1 MKQLRRNEPGGVG
14 ALVMEVAHVRVRD
27 AGVEFLWNK
36 RVAEWSEIELRLI
49 AQGRAENY
57 VVRGVVVDCRPAV
70 EGLWQVSLFFTDV
83 ERGEKAWPPA

>member
-1 MKQLRRNEPGGVG
+1 MKQLRPNKPGGGG

-27 AGVEFLWNK
+27 VGVEFLWNEP
-36 RVAEWSEIELRLI
+36 VAEWSEIELRLV
-49 AQGRAENY
+49 AQGRQETYMA
-57 VVRGVVVDCRPAV
+57 RGVVVDCRRAG

>member
-1 MKQLRRNEPGGVG
+1 LKQLRRNEPGGVG

-27 AGVEFLWNK
+27 AGVEFLWNE

-49 AQGRAENY
+49 AQGRPENY
-57 VVRGVVVDCRPAV
+57 VVRGVVVDCRPLG
-70 EGLWQVSLFFTDV
+70 EGLWLVSLFFTEV